1 MEINLICKTSKTMTK
16 TTTTTAM
23 STRAMTTRATNH
35 FVQQKYDDL
44 DQCMQ
49 DYSVQNPSNQLERQ
63 NMWIQVE
70 KRQHIVATAAVEANE
85 CLEDMLLLSSKPYL
99 DQSWQTN

>member
-49 DYSVQNPSNQLERQ
+49 DYSVQNPSN
-63 NMWIQVE
+63 
-70 KRQHIVATAAVEANE
+70 
-85 CLEDMLLLSSKPYL
+85 
-99 DQSWQTN
+99 